1 MKAMIKACFEN
12 TTMCARSHS
21 AKEAYEYAERMEKAV
36 LQELVLRLKTIESRS
51 LVLIKDELNSF
62 IKELE

>member
-21 AKEAYEYAERMEKAV
+21 AQEAYEYAERMEKAV
-36 LQELVLRLKTIESRS
+36 LKELVLRLKTIESQS
-51 LVLIKDELNSF
+51 LVLIKEQLNSF
-62 IKELE
+62 LKELE